1 VPGGRLPDA
10 GDADLAFGDE
20 ANGYLL
26 GDPPSS
32 GMLVTNDGGSS
43 WRSRQVPCS
52 RASATTAR
60 LAPFGGT
67 ELYLVCAGAGF
78 PGGSAK
84 ELLFSVDGAL
94 VFSKGGAPMPVA
106 GMLDIAGS
114 AAAGNLIVGL
124 SLSTSTLIQ
133 TYGNE
138 WTQVADTGMRDS
150 RWRAIE
156 FMDTSQAVALL
167 ERRLPAGT
175 DSGSLYLTRDGGT
188 TWAPVAFG
196 TSLLPPACHSS
207 SLSLMQPASSLAAL
221 GNFTVTLVLKN
232 QGPGSCTLEG
242 YPNLALYGSS
252 GAALP
257 IKVTHSPDS
266 YIVTRRTIE
275 P

>member
-1 VPGGRLPDA
+1 
-10 GDADLAFGDE
+10 
-20 ANGYLL
+20 
-26 GDPPSS
+26 
-32 GMLVTNDGGSS
+32 
-43 WRSRQVPCS
+43 
-52 RASATTAR
+52 
-60 LAPFGGT
+60 
-67 ELYLVCAGAGF
+67 
-78 PGGSAK
+78 
-84 ELLFSVDGAL
+84 
-94 VFSKGGAPMPVA
+94 
-106 GMLDIAGS
+106 MLDIAGS

-188 TWAPVAFG
+188 TWAPIAFG

-275 P
+275 PVVLTPGGVASFFISGSNGGPSCQVAVRVAIQMPGAVQGVSGPVQFQPCDGAVEVSPVVTGRQSPHL